1 MSGPMEKDIRE
12 IKWRVEGSEKSID
25 LLVRANRK
33 QIIEDLL
40 EFFGRSEER
49 VRVFLAIDG
58 EKTVDAIAKSL
69 NIRQPHVSRRI
80 TELKDEGLVGIKRT
94 TREGIVYDRT
104 DKVRILDLDKT
115 LRKKF
120 EL

>member
-1 MSGPMEKDIRE
+1 MSSSMERDVRE

-33 QIIEDLL
+33 QITDDLL
-40 EFFGRSEER
+40 EFFGKSQER

-69 NIRQPHVSRRI
+69 NTVPAHVSRRI
-80 TELKDEGLVGIKRT
+80 TELKDEGLIGIKRA
-94 TREGIVYDRT
+94 TREGIVGS
-104 DKVRILDLDKT
+104 VS
-115 LRKKF
+115 KF
-120 EL
+120 LFVCF